1 MANIASTVLIATYF
15 TPDVK
20 TTAIGVSSSGG
31 AIGIV
36 MFPPFAEYL
45 QDMYGW
51 RGVLLI
57 FGAINAN
64 IIVCGAIMQS
74 TKVYHALNSY
84 EDVTRLD
91 ETSSLS
97 NTETCI
103 TRIKNKLASIL
114 EPFSIIKDTPIFTTF
129 IMARF
134 LSGIVYTGWTIFLMP
149 HAILKGI
156 PPLQSALLSSMG
168 GIGAIIGRLTPGP
181 IIDNGY
187 ITGLQFGFINNLVN
201 AVAYLLDPLS
211 NTFWSLSILALINGY
226 VFGSDIVIVLPVCA
240 EILQDS
246 EDVINAYGIAFIPA
260 SVGHILGGVLMGELG
275 HGLMVRGV
283 HMQRWCGEIKSS
295 LNRLK

>member
-1 MANIASTVLIATYF
+1 MPFVKSFLFDISGFGNGMANIASTVLIAKHF
-15 TPDVK
+15 TSDVQI
-20 TTAIGVSSSGG
+20 TAIGVSSSGG
-31 AIGIV
+31 AVGI
-36 MFPPFAEYL
+36 MIFPPFAEYL

-84 EDVTRLD
+84 EDVTRLKK
-91 ETSSLS
+91 TSSVS
-97 NTETCI
+97 NTATCTCI
-103 TRIKNKLASIL
+103 TSIKNKLASIL
-114 EPFSIIKDTPIFTTF
+114 EPFSIIKETPIFTTF

-134 LSGIVYTGWTIFLMP
+134 LSGIVYTGWSIFLMP

-168 GIGAIIGRLTPGP
+168 GIGAIVGRLTPGP
-181 IIDNGY
+181 IIDKGY
-187 ITGLQFGFINNLVN
+187 LTGLQFGFINNLVN

-240 EILQDS
+240 EILHDS
-246 EDVINAYGIAFIPA
+246 DDVINAFGIASIPA
-260 SVGHILGGVLMGELG
+260 SFGHILGGVLMGELD
-275 HGLMVRGV
+275 R
-283 HMQRWCGEIKSS
+283 
-295 LNRLK
+295 NRY